1 MLVHEEEDERLVGLI
16 RVVLVGP
23 AQVGLILFFFSFY
36 FQFLFL
42 LFGLTL
48 IFNSDSNDFIKNM
61 KYILFGK
68 LVIN

>member
-1 MLVHEEEDERLVGLI
+1 MLVHEEEDERSVGLI

-23 AQVGLILFFFSFY
+23 AQVGLIPFFFFSFY

-48 IFNSDSNDFIKNM
+48 IFNSDSNDFRKI
-61 KYILFGK
+61 
-68 LVIN
+68 

>member
-1 MLVHEEEDERLVGLI
+1 MYVLVHEEEDERLVGLI

-23 AQVGLILFFFSFY
+23 AQVGLILFFLFFSFY

-48 IFNSDSNDFIKNM
+48 IFNSDSNDFRKI
-61 KYILFGK
+61 
-68 LVIN
+68 